1 MSTEA
6 TYDIEFVE
14 GEEGIDDPY
23 IITVKNKDGTPAD
36 ISWAT
41 LVELYIKT
49 KDLATQRM
57 VAKSNDSTNP
67 LVVVS
72 PTVKWPMPSTQTSGY
87 TGEHIAQIIC
97 SKTTGGNRKRKTYFM
112 SVMVYPKTD

>member
-1 MSTEA
+1 MSQEA
-6 TYDIEFVE
+6 VYDIEFVE
-14 GEEGIDDPY
+14 GEEGADDPY

-41 LVELYIKT
+41 EIEFRIKT
-49 KDLATQRM
+49 KDLETQRCI
-57 VAKSNDSTNP
+57 AKLSTSE
-67 LVVVS
+67 LVLQS
-72 PTVKWPMPSTQTSGY
+72 PVIKWPMTTAQTSGY

-97 SKTTGGNRKRKTYFM
+97 SKASPVRKRKTYLM